1 MAAAQSLPPLGSRRG
16 SRQPAQE
23 AKPGV
28 QAGLVLLL
36 VAKPRVQAGLVLLLR
51 PMEGVGRTKQ
61 VLVAKEGSWAWPG
74 EH

>member
-1 MAAAQSLPPLGSRRG
+1 M
-16 SRQPAQE
+16 
-23 AKPGV
+23 
-28 QAGLVLLL
+28 LLL